1 MAFVCVR
8 LCCWPK
14 VIFSSISH
22 LFEIIK
28 LNEFNSFVLASVFAS
43 TSKIAETW
51 YSIRCRFFFLLN
63 SKFICAENESH
74 EVIKISLG
82 DILNRADLH
91 LF

>member
-43 TSKIAETW
+43 TSKIAET
-51 YSIRCRFFFLLN
+51 
-63 SKFICAENESH
+63 
-74 EVIKISLG
+74 
-82 DILNRADLH
+82 
-91 LF
+91 